1 MILFK
6 EKKFPDME
14 RFSNMAIAK
23 NEQRYERLC
32 GHRDGKK

>member
-6 EKKFPDME
+6 KEIFPDME
-14 RFSNMAIAK
+14 TFLQHGDRHCK
-23 NEQRYERLC
+23 QRYERLC